1 MSLKR
6 KLCQIAVA
14 AVFALTLSGCAVLRG
29 ASVATA
35 YTVTVPLRAVCT
47 VPLAVPIVFPL
58 GSLLFWEWEEPLG
71 VAGWCW
77 TVGADAGLGDVASG
91 ALEMAVVVA
100 EGLEE
105 YEEYKH
111 GGQEVA
117 EDDEDADPLQD
128 FHITVPSSAPNVRV
142 CVRDHECE
150 DGDSIRVSVNGKGVF
165 NGELYNRWDCR
176 DVRVRSGRNSI
187 TLYAVNGTG
196 YKGNCSHA
204 DTNTGQIRVT
214 GKNSETQSW
223 QHRGG
228 AGSKANIVVDVE

>member
-35 YTVTVPLRAVCT
+35 YTVTVPLRVVCT
-47 VPLAVPIVFPL
+47 VPGTIPLMFPVVSIL
-58 GSLLFWEWEEPLG
+58 VGIWENPLEM
-71 VAGWCW
+71 ASSCW

-91 ALEMAVVVA
+91 ALEVA
-100 EGLEE
+100 GEVAEE

-150 DGDSIRVSVNGKGVF
+150 DGDIIRVSVNGKGVF

-196 YKGNCSHA
+196 YKGSCSHA
-204 DTNTGQIRVT
+204 DVNTGQIRVT